1 MKMTAEKEAFLNKVE
16 VLMLD
21 GRKMN
26 KKVKEFE
33 SLGFRVKMGGT
44 HYYIT
49 HKFMGYLKIAIPVS
63 PSDFRWARNKVS
75 KIRHA
80 MWKAAA

>member
-16 VLMLD
+16 ALMLD

-26 KKVKEFE
+26 KKVKELE
-33 SLGFRVKMGGT
+33 ALGCGVKMGGS
-44 HYYIT
+44 HYRFT
-49 HKFMGYLKIAIPVS
+49 HKFFGHQTISLPIS
-63 PSDFRWARNKVS
+63 PSDIRWARNKVS
-75 KIRHA
+75 EIRHA